1 MIEAPGCAASRAAS
15 IHKNIKTCWVR
26 RVADTN
32 IEYTQKKPSLMLIIV
47 CYLWSV
53 VSYVIDVCIIYTDGE
68 LLNVGGVSMQ
78 APAARL
84 FLIWLSILVRLL
96 IPAIS
101 TAVYLSGADM
111 VKDGESTEYQSQ
123 QTKDTEAQ

>member
-1 MIEAPGCAASRAAS
+1 M
-15 IHKNIKTCWVR
+15 
-26 RVADTN
+26 
-32 IEYTQKKPSLMLIIV
+32 
-47 CYLWSV
+47 
-53 VSYVIDVCIIYTDGE
+53 VSYVIDVCIIYTDDE

-84 FLIWLSILVRLL
+84 LLIWLSILVRLL

-101 TAVYLSGADM
+101 TTVYLSGAHM